1 MSKSIYEEALDLIEN
16 IDNLPYTWL
25 MGRDNLMKMKQTV
38 KQAQKARE
46 VVKTLSKILSRL

>member
-1 MSKSIYEEALDLIEN
+1 MKSIYEEALDLIEN